1 MMEKQ
6 EFKFPHEREE
16 EKKAPEA
23 DAEAKGST
31 AEQEIE
37 IEIVDDTPPKDRGRK
52 PSEPPT
58 DVTED
63 ELGEYSDKVKKRI
76 QHFSKGYHD
85 ERRRA
90 EAAIRE
96 REEAV
101 RIAQQIFEENKRL
114 KGHYNKHQEALVKS
128 ANARAIAELDQAKRA
143 YKEAYEAG
151 DADKVVAAQEALTAA
166 KIRADRAAAWKPAP
180 LQVEKTNVQISKAA
194 QQPAQEPAVDPK
206 ATAWQKA
213 NPWFGS
219 NQEMTSLALGLHHRL
234 VEEGYDPRSDDYYE
248 RINAGMRKRFPE
260 EFDDSSGT
268 NEAPPAPKPRQS
280 TVVAPATRT
289 TAPKKITLTE
299 SQMRIIRKLGIT
311 PEQYAKQVALTM
323 RSQNG

>member
-1 MMEKQ
+1 MDKQ
-6 EFKFPHEREE
+6 EFKFPHEKEE
-16 EKKAPEA
+16 EAKAPVA
-23 DAEAKGST
+23 DADTKGAA

-37 IEIVDDTPPKDRGRK
+37 IEVIDDTPPKDRGRK
-52 PSEPPT
+52 PSEPPA
-58 DVTED
+58 DVTEE

-90 EAAIRE
+90 EAALRE
-96 REEAV
+96 REEAL
-101 RIAQQIFEENKRL
+101 RFAQQILEENKRL
-114 KGHYNKHQEALVKS
+114 KGDFNKNQEALVES
-128 ANARAIAELDQAKRA
+128 AKARATAELEQAKRV

-151 DADKVVAAQEALTAA
+151 DADKVVAAQEALTSA
-166 KIRADRAAAWKPAP
+166 KIRAERAAAWRPTP
-180 LQVEKTNVQISKAA
+180 LQIEQTDVQILKAA

-260 EFDDSSGT
+260 EFESSSDT
-268 NEAPPAPKPRQS
+268 SEAYPAPKPRQS

>member
-23 DAEAKGST
+23 DAEVKGST

-180 LQVEKTNVQISKAA
+180 LQVEETNVQISKAA

>member
-1 MMEKQ
+1 MDKQ
-6 EFKFPHEREE
+6 EFKFPHEQE
-16 EKKAPEA
+16 
-23 DAEAKGST
+23 EAKSAQEDT
-31 AEQEIE
+31 KSNATQAEQEFE
-37 IEIVDDTPPKDRGRK
+37 IEVVDDTPPQDRGRK
-52 PSEPPT
+52 PSDPPQEVT
-58 DVTED
+58 DD
-63 ELGEYSDKVKKRI
+63 ELNDYSDKVKKRI

-96 REEAV
+96 REEALK
-101 RIAQQIFEENKRL
+101 IAQQLVEENKRL
-114 KGHYNKHQEALVKS
+114 KGDFNKNQEALVQNTK
-128 ANARAIAELDQAKRA
+128 ARAVAELEQAKRI

-151 DADKVVAAQEALTAA
+151 DADKVVAAQEALTEA
-166 KIRADRAAAWKPAP
+166 KIRAERASSWKPTP
-180 LQVEKTNVQISKAA
+180 LQVDTNDVQLPKIT
-194 QQPAQEPAVDPK
+194 QEPAVDRK
-206 ATAWQKA
+206 ALAWQQA

-234 VEEGYDPRSDDYYE
+234 VEEGIDPRSDDYYE

-260 EFDDSSGT
+260 EFDDSSDT
-268 NEAPPAPKPRQS
+268 QEATPAPKPRQS
-280 TVVAPATRT
+280 TVVAPATRA

>member
-1 MMEKQ
+1 MDKQ

-16 EKKAPEA
+16 EAKAPVA
-23 DAEAKGST
+23 DADTKGAA

-37 IEIVDDTPPKDRGRK
+37 IEVIDDTPPKDRGRK
-52 PSEPPT
+52 PSEPPA
-58 DVTED
+58 DVTEE

-90 EAAIRE
+90 EAALRE
-96 REEAV
+96 REEAL
-101 RIAQQIFEENKRL
+101 RFAQQILEENKRL
-114 KGHYNKHQEALVKS
+114 KGDFNKNQEALVES
-128 ANARAIAELDQAKRA
+128 AKARATAELEQAKRA

-151 DADKVVAAQEALTAA
+151 DADKVVAAQEALTSA
-166 KIRADRAAAWKPAP
+166 KIRAERAAAWRPTP
-180 LQVEKTNVQISKAA
+180 LQVEQTDVQIPK
-194 QQPAQEPAVDPK
+194 PAQEPAVDQK
-206 ATAWQKA
+206 AMAWQKA

-260 EFDDSSGT
+260 EFEDSSDT
-268 NEAPPAPKPRQS
+268 QEAPPAPKPRQS

-299 SQMRIIRKLGIT
+299 SQMKIIRKLGIT

>member
-1 MMEKQ
+1 MDKQ
-6 EFKFPHEREE
+6 EFKFPHEKEE
-16 EKKAPEA
+16 DQKPSDETKDVKAPA
-23 DAEAKGST
+23 AEN
-31 AEQEIE
+31 EIE
-37 IEIVDDTPPKDRGRK
+37 IEVVDDTPPKDRGRK
-52 PSEPPT
+52 PSEPPS
-58 DVTED
+58 DVTEE
-63 ELGEYSDKVKKRI
+63 ELGEYSEKVKKRI

-96 REEAV
+96 REEAL
-101 RIAQQIFEENKRL
+101 RIAQQILEENKRL
-114 KGHYNKHQEALVKS
+114 KGDFNKNQEALVES
-128 ANARAIAELDQAKRA
+128 AKARATAELEQAKRA

-166 KIRADRAAAWKPAP
+166 KIRAERAAAWRPAP
-180 LQVEKTNVQISKAA
+180 LQVEETTVQIPKTT
-194 QQPAQEPAVDPK
+194 QEPAVDQK
-206 ATAWQKA
+206 AAAWQKA

-234 VEEGYDPRSDDYYE
+234 VEEGYDPRSDEYYE